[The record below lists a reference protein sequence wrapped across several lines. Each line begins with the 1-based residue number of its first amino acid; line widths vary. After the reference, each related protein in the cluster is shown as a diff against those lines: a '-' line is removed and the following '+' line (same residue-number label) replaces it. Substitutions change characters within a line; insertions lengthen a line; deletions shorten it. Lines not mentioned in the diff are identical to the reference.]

1 MPPLHWSFPC
11 ESSSARSSHCGS
23 RTVENLGA
31 VSGANW
37 LGERKPAVTHVLT
50 CARHC
55 ATLPH
60 AKSKYPLVLS
70 PLVLSYA
77 REKSL
82 SCHAPDRSNAIL
94 SCELATLS
102 GASQLRLRRIMQ
114 RTQLRRATVASE
126 GEHPSAARLCEF
138 VKQRDRRTGTLDV
151 SRSKAA
157 TCMRESHPSKRPA
170 HESARTSL
178 LFCAPQAQSLVD
190 SNAVHDPLRSV
201 KSISNKDVTR
211 ARPLLSPTHGNSSVF
226 VRLINLL

>member
-1 MPPLHWSFPC
+1 MPSLHWSFPC

-82 SCHAPDRSNAIL
+82 SCHAHLIQATQ
-94 SCELATLS
+94 SCVANLRHCLDS
-102 GASQLRLRRIMQ
+102 GASQLRLRTIMQ
-114 RTQLRRATVASE
+114 RTQLRRASVASE
-126 GEHPSAARLCEF
+126 GEHLSAARLCEF

-157 TCMRESHPSKRPA
+157 TCASLIHRSDQL
-170 HESARTSL
+170 TSLRAL
-178 LFCAPQAQSLVD
+178 LFCFA
-190 SNAVHDPLRSV
+190 
-201 KSISNKDVTR
+201 
-211 ARPLLSPTHGNSSVF
+211 LLKH
-226 VRLINLL
+226 NLLLIRTPSTTLSGR